1 MLSGVAPGVSQPFEN
16 PRKLLGRERKS
27 GKLSGLPHLASLP
40 MSHTD
45 RALRNIAIIAHV
57 DHGKTTLVD
66 QLLKQSG
73 TFRENQQVDTRVMDS
88 NDLEKERGIT
98 ILAKNCAVEY
108 EGTHINIVDTPGH
121 ADFGG
126 EVERV
131 LSMVD
136 SVLLLV
142 DAVEGPMPQTRFV
155 TRKALA
161 LGLKPIVVV
170 NKIDRP
176 GARPDWVINA
186 TFELFDK
193 LGATEEQLDFPVVYA
208 SALNGYASLDPE
220 VREGDMKPLFD
231 AVLKH
236 VPVRDDDADGPLQ
249 LQISSL
255 DYSSYVGKIGIGR
268 IKRGRAKP
276 LQEVILLNGPD
287 STPIKGRI
295 NQVLKFRGLEREVV
309 PEAMAGDIVLINGI
323 EDISIGSTLCAVD
336 SPDALPM
343 LTVDEPTLTMNFMV
357 NTSPLAGREGKF
369 VTSRQLRERL
379 ERELKSNVALRVA
392 PTDDDTVFE
401 VSGRGELHLT
411 ILLEN
416 MRREGYELA
425 VSRPRVVFKMID
437 DLRHEPFENL
447 TVDVE
452 EVHQGGVMEE
462 LGRRRGELQDMQPD
476 GKGRVRLEYRIPAR
490 GLIGF
495 QGEFMTLTRGTGL
508 MSHVFDAYGPVDASK
523 GELAGRRN
531 GVLIS
536 QEDGAAVAY
545 ALWKLQERGRMFVV
559 HNDPVYEGM
568 IIGIH
573 SRDNDLVVN
582 PIKGKQLTNVRASGT
597 DEAVRLIP
605 PIALTLEYAVEFI
618 EDDELVEITP
628 KSIRLRKRFLKEH
641 ERKRASREAA

>member
-1 MLSGVAPGVSQPFEN
+1 
-16 PRKLLGRERKS
+16 
-27 GKLSGLPHLASLP
+27 
-40 MSHTD
+40 MSNTK
-45 RALRNIAIIAHV
+45 RAIRNIAIIAHV

-66 QLLKQSG
+66 KLLRQSG
-73 TFRENQQVDTRVMDS
+73 TFRDNQQVEARVMDS

-98 ILAKNCAVEY
+98 ILSKNCAVEY

-142 DAVEGPMPQTRFV
+142 DAQEGPMPQTRFV

-176 GARPDWVINA
+176 GARAEWAINA

-208 SALNGYASLDPE
+208 SALNGYSSLDAN

-231 AVLKH
+231 AILEH
-236 VPVRDDDADGPLQ
+236 VPAREDDQDGPLQ
-249 LQISSL
+249 LQITSL

-268 IKRGRAKP
+268 ITRGRVKA
-276 LQEVILLNGPD
+276 LQDVIIMDGPEG
-287 STPIKGRI
+287 TPIKARI
-295 NQVLKFRGLEREVV
+295 NQVLNFKGLERVLV
-309 PEAMAGDIVLINGI
+309 DEAVAGDIVLINGI
-323 EDISIGSTLCAVD
+323 DEIGIGTTICAPET
-336 SPDALPM
+336 PDALPM

-357 NTSPLAGREGKF
+357 NNSPLAGREGKF

-379 ERELKSNVALRVA
+379 DRELKANVALRVA
-392 PTDDDTVFE
+392 PTDDDTIFE

-411 ILLEN
+411 ILIEN
-416 MRREGYELA
+416 MRREGFELA
-425 VSRPRVVFKMID
+425 VSRPRVVFKMVD
-437 DLRHEPFENL
+437 GVRHEPFEL
-447 TVDVE
+447 LSVDVE
-452 EVHQGGVMEE
+452 EVNQGGVMEE
-462 LGRRRGELQDMQPD
+462 LGRRRGDLQNMESDS
-476 GKGRVRLEYRIPAR
+476 KGRVRLEYRIPAR

-508 MSHVFDAYGPVDASK
+508 MSHIFDEYAPVDNTK
-523 GELAGRRN
+523 GEMASRRN

-536 QEDGAAVAY
+536 QDDGAAVAY
-545 ALWKLQERGRMFVV
+545 AIWKLQDRGRMFVV

-582 PIKGKQLTNVRASGT
+582 PIKGKQLTNVRSSGT
-597 DEAVRLIP
+597 DEAVRLVP
-605 PIALTLEYAVEFI
+605 PIQMSLEYAVEFI
-618 EDDELVEITP
+618 DDDELVEITP

-641 ERKRASREAA
+641 ERKRAGRDAA

>member
-1 MLSGVAPGVSQPFEN
+1 
-16 PRKLLGRERKS
+16 
-27 GKLSGLPHLASLP
+27 
-40 MSHTD
+40 MSNTK

-66 QLLKQSG
+66 QLLRQSG

-155 TRKALA
+155 TRKALG

-220 VREGDMKPLFD
+220 VREGTMKPLFD
-231 AVLKH
+231 AVLEH
-236 VPVRDDDADGPLQ
+236 VPVREDDPDGPLQ

-268 IKRGRAKP
+268 ISRGRVKA
-276 LQEVILLNGPD
+276 LQDVVIMNGPD
-287 STPIKGRI
+287 STPVKARI
-295 NQVLKFRGLEREVV
+295 NQVLKFKGLERVLV
-309 PEAMAGDIVLINGI
+309 DEATAGDIVLINGI
-323 EDISIGSTLCAVD
+323 DELGIGTTVCSPDA
-336 SPDALPM
+336 PDALPM
-343 LTVDEPTLTMNFMV
+343 LKVDEPTLTMNFLV
-357 NTSPLAGREGKF
+357 NNSPLAGREGKF
-369 VTSRQLRERL
+369 VTSRQIRDRL
-379 ERELKSNVALRVA
+379 ERELKSNVALRVND
-392 PTDDDTVFE
+392 TGDDTTFE

-425 VSRPRVVFKMID
+425 VSRPRVVFKDID
-437 DLRHEPFENL
+437 GVKCEPYELL

-452 EVHQGGVMEE
+452 DAHQGGVMEE
-462 LGRRRGELQDMQPD
+462 LGRRRGDLQNMEPD

-495 QGEFMTLTRGTGL
+495 QSEFMTLTRGTGL
-508 MSHVFDAYGPVDASK
+508 MSHIFDEYSPVDSTK
-523 GELAGRRN
+523 PELAGRRN

-536 QEDGAAVAY
+536 QDDGAAVAY
-545 ALWKLQERGRMFVV
+545 ALWKLQDRGRMFVS

-597 DEAVRLIP
+597 DEAVRLVP
-605 PIALTLEYAVEFI
+605 PIQLTLEYAVEFI

-641 ERKRASREAA
+641 ERKKASREAA

>member
-1 MLSGVAPGVSQPFEN
+1 
-16 PRKLLGRERKS
+16 
-27 GKLSGLPHLASLP
+27 
-40 MSHTD
+40 MSSTEQ

-66 QLLKQSG
+66 QLLRQSG

-108 EGTHINIVDTPGH
+108 KGTHINIVDTPGH

-170 NKIDRP
+170 NKVDRP
-176 GARPDWVINA
+176 GARPEWVINA

-208 SALNGYASLDPE
+208 SALNGYASLESD
-220 VREGDMKPLFD
+220 VREGDMTPLFD
-231 AVLKH
+231 AGLRH
-236 VPVRDDDADGPLQ
+236 VPVRDDDPDGPLQ

-268 IKRGRAKP
+268 ISRGRVKA
-276 LQEVILLNGPD
+276 LQDVVIMNGPD
-287 STPIKGRI
+287 STPVKARI
-295 NQVLKFRGLEREVV
+295 NQVLKFKGLEREIVT
-309 PEAMAGDIVLINGI
+309 EAWAGDIVLINGI
-323 EDISIGSTLCAVD
+323 EDLGIGTTVCAPD
-336 SPDALPM
+336 TPDALPM

-379 ERELKSNVALRVA
+379 DRELKANVALRVA
-392 PTDDDTVFE
+392 PTDDDTIFE

-416 MRREGYELA
+416 MRREGFELA
-425 VSRPRVVFKMID
+425 VSRPRVVFKMVD
-437 DLRHEPFENL
+437 GVRHEPFENL

-452 EVHQGGVMEE
+452 EVNQGGVMEE
-462 LGRRRGELQDMQPD
+462 LGRRRGDLQDMQSD
-476 GKGRVRLEYRIPAR
+476 GKGRVRLEYRMPAR

-508 MSHVFDAYGPVDASK
+508 MSHVFDAYGLVDPTK

-536 QEDGAAVAY
+536 QDDGAAVAY
-545 ALWKLQERGRMFVV
+545 ALWKLQDRGRMFVS

-597 DEAVRLIP
+597 DEAVRLVP
-605 PIALTLEYAVEFI
+605 PIELSLEYAVEFI

-641 ERKRASREAA
+641 ERKKASREAA